1 MLPLGYAG
9 GYRLCRECAENG
21 VDVAR
26 VDVELLGQLIHSD
39 QDDCHP

>member
-1 MLPLGYAG
+1 MPSDTGSV
-9 GYRLCRECAENG
+9 RECAENG